1 MPQSLW
7 ECNRRNERPRYFVS
21 GLLYFFGPVC
31 LTLPKLPT
39 SLIRLTLRLPGD
51 GVLPTLSREEFC
63 MRSSLIRRCASAVCL
78 SALLLLSYSA
88 PTLFGQGGEPQYFAI
103 PGAKVVPVSGPPIEN
118 ATVVLSRGII
128 TAVGKDVA
136 IPPEAWVIEG
146 KGLTVYPGLVDS
158 FTDVGIPAALA
169 PTGGEGGPR
178 RPQEASRG
186 PQDRPGSTPWRSAAD
201 EVSLSDKRIETWR
214 SAGFTTV
221 VSAPKGGFFPGQA
234 AVLDLGGE
242 RAGDLVVKSP
252 VAIPVSLQ
260 LSGGFGSGFPSS
272 LMGVLAYV
280 HQVWLDT
287 DWSSKAQAA
296 YEKNPRGIER
306 PRYDRTEAALADALE
321 DQALVLIP
329 ANNSVQL
336 RRALELVDRWH
347 VKGAIYG
354 GQMAYEVAPEI
365 AAKKL
370 PVLVNLKW
378 PEAEK
383 DADPED
389 KPSLRTLQ
397 FRDRAPS
404 SPAALAKAGVKF
416 AFYSGGITAPKDTLK
431 AAKKSIDAGLAPDAA
446 LRALTL
452 SPAEIFG
459 VADRLGSIENGK
471 IANLVV
477 ADGDLFEEK
486 TKIKFVFVDGHK
498 FEVREPEKPKDPPK
512 GDITG
517 KWKLS
522 YTTPDGPEESTADLT
537 MDKDGTISGTI
548 TSKRGTASVISGY
561 LSVDKFS
568 FTIDIPLQGSPADV
582 TFSGSFDGTSLKG
595 SISVQGLSLEF
606 TGVKPGAASSAM
618 VNWGGAQ

>member
-1 MPQSLW
+1 MRF
-7 ECNRRNERPRYFVS
+7 N
-21 GLLYFFGPVC
+21 
-31 LTLPKLPT
+31 
-39 SLIRLTLRLPGD
+39 LIL
-51 GVLPTLSREEFC
+51 
-63 MRSSLIRRCASAVCL
+63 RCASAVCL
-78 SALLLLSYSA
+78 TGLLILFCVA
-88 PTLFGQGGEPQYFAI
+88 PTLYAQGGEPQYFAI
-103 PGAKVVPVSGPPIEN
+103 RGAKVFPVSGPPVEN
-118 ATVVLSRGII
+118 ATIVISRGLIA
-128 TAVGKDVA
+128 AVGKDAA
-136 IPPEAWVIEG
+136 IPPEAWVIDG
-146 KGLTVYPGLVDS
+146 KGLAVYPGLFDS
-158 FTDVGIPAALA
+158 FTDVGIPAAPA
-169 PTGGEGGPR
+169 AGGEGGPR
-178 RPQEASRG
+178 GSQERARG
-186 PQDRPGSTPWRSAAD
+186 PEDRPLSTPWRSAAD
-201 EVSLSDKRIETWR
+201 EVSLGDKRIETWR

-221 VSAPKGGFFPGQA
+221 VSAPKGGIFPGQA
-234 AVLDLGGE
+234 AVLDLAGE

-252 VAIPVSLQ
+252 VAIPLGFQ
-260 LSGGFGSGFPSS
+260 TSGGFSSGFPNSI
-272 LMGVLAYV
+272 MGVLAYV

-287 DWSSKAQAA
+287 EWSIKAQAI
-296 YEKNPRGIER
+296 YEKNPRGTAR
-306 PRYDRTEAALADALE
+306 PRYDRTEAALAEALE
-321 DQALVLIP
+321 DHAFVLIP
-329 ANNSVQL
+329 ANNSIQL

-347 VKGAIYG
+347 VNGVLYG

-416 AFYSGGITAPKDTLK
+416 AFYSGGITPPKDILK

-477 ADGDLFEEK
+477 TDGDLFEEK
-486 TKIKFVFVDGHK
+486 TKLKMVFVDGRR
-498 FEVREPEKPKDPPK
+498 FEIREPEKPKEPPK

-522 YTTPDGPEESTADLT
+522 YTTPEGPEESTADLA
-537 MDKDGTISGTI
+537 MEKDGSISGTI
-548 TSKRGTASVISGY
+548 TSKRGTASIISGY

-568 FTIDIPLQGSPADV
+568 FTINFVLEGSPVDA
-582 TFSGSFDGTSLKG
+582 TFSGTFDGTALKG
-595 SISVQGLSLEF
+595 SISVHGISIDF
-606 TGVKPGAASSAM
+606 TGVKTGAASSTM
-618 VNWGGAQ
+618 VSLGGAQ

>member
-1 MPQSLW
+1 
-7 ECNRRNERPRYFVS
+7 V
-21 GLLYFFGPVC
+21 VC
-31 LTLPKLPT
+31 VTALFALFCAAT
-39 SLIRLTLRLPGD
+39 SLQ
-51 GVLPTLSREEFC
+51 
-63 MRSSLIRRCASAVCL
+63 A
-78 SALLLLSYSA
+78 
-88 PTLFGQGGEPQYFAI
+88 QGGEPQYFAI
-103 PGAKVVPVSGPPIEN
+103 RGAKVIPVSGPPVEN
-118 ATVVLSRGII
+118 ATMVISLGLI

-146 KGLTVYPGLVDS
+146 KGLTVYPGLFDS
-158 FTDVGIPAALA
+158 FTDVGIPAAPPA
-169 PTGGEGGPR
+169 SSESGPR
-178 RPQEASRG
+178 GSQERARG
-186 PQDRPGSTPWRSAAD
+186 PEDRPASTPWRSAAD
-201 EVSLSDKRIETWR
+201 DVSLSDKRIETWR

-221 VSAPKGGFFPGQA
+221 VSAPKGGIFPGQA
-234 AVLDLGGE
+234 AVLDLAGE

-252 VAIPVSLQ
+252 VAIPVAFQ
-260 LSGGFGSGFPSS
+260 TSGGFGGGFPSS
-272 LMGVLAYV
+272 IMGVLAYI

-287 DWSSKAQAA
+287 EWNTKAQVT
-296 YEKNPRGIER
+296 YEKNLRSVARPAYER
-306 PRYDRTEAALADALE
+306 TVAALAHALE
-321 DQALVLIP
+321 DHALVLIP

-336 RRALELVDRWH
+336 RRVLQLVDRWH
-347 VKGAIYG
+347 VNGAIYG

-416 AFYSGGITAPKDTLK
+416 AFYSGGITAPKDTLN
-431 AAKKSIDAGLAPDAA
+431 AAKKSIDAGLPADAA

-471 IANLVV
+471 IANLIVT
-477 ADGDLFEEK
+477 DGDLFEEK

-537 MDKDGTISGTI
+537 MDKDGTISGTVI
-548 TSKRGTASVISGY
+548 GKRGTASVISGY

-568 FTIDIPLQGSPADV
+568 FTINIPLQGSPADV
-582 TFSGSFDGTSLKG
+582 TFSGTFDGTSLKG
-595 SISVQGLSLEF
+595 SISVQGFSLEF

-618 VNWGGAQ
+618 VNRGGAK

>member
-1 MPQSLW
+1 
-7 ECNRRNERPRYFVS
+7 
-21 GLLYFFGPVC
+21 
-31 LTLPKLPT
+31 
-39 SLIRLTLRLPGD
+39 
-51 GVLPTLSREEFC
+51 

-78 SALLLLSYSA
+78 SALLLLFCA
-88 PTLFGQGGEPQYFAI
+88 PSSPFAQGGEPRYFAI
-103 PGAKVVPVSGPPIEN
+103 RGAKVVPVSGPPIEN

-186 PQDRPGSTPWRSAAD
+186 PQDRPDSTPWRSAAD

-214 SAGFTTV
+214 NAGFTTV

-260 LSGGFGSGFPSS
+260 TSGGFGSGFPSS

-321 DQALVLIP
+321 DHALVLIP

-336 RRALELVDRWH
+336 RRALELVDRWQ
-347 VKGAIYG
+347 VKGVLYG
-354 GQMAYEVAPEI
+354 GQMGYEVAPEV

-370 PVLVNLKW
+370 SVLVNLKW
-378 PEAEK
+378 PEGEK

-404 SPAALAKAGVKF
+404 SPGALAKAGVKF

-452 SPAEIFG
+452 SAAEIFG
-459 VADRLGSIENGK
+459 VSDRLGSLENGK

-486 TKIKFVFVDGHK
+486 TKIKMVFVDGSR
-498 FEVREPEKPKDPPK
+498 FERREPEKPKNAPK
-512 GDITG
+512 GDISG

-537 MDKDGTISGTI
+537 MEKDGTVTGSVSG
-548 TSKRGTASVISGY
+548 SRGTTSFISGY
-561 LSVDKFS
+561 LSGDKFS
-568 FTIDIPLQGSPADV
+568 FTINIPLDQGPSDA
-582 TFSGSFDGTSLKG
+582 TFTGTFDGTSLKG
-595 SISVQGLSLEF
+595 AISVLGLSIDF
-606 TGVKPGAASSAM
+606 TGVKPGNAFLR
-618 VNWGGAQ
+618 GGR